1 MSDDKKSVNPGIDGA
16 LNLDGDPEHIK
27 AYYEDW
33 AQTYNDDTAATDYN
47 GPLVAARLLHGELED
62 GNARL
67 LDAGCGTGLV
77 GVELGKLGFTA
88 IDGFD
93 LSESMAELARA
104 TGCYRGVLGE
114 IDIMRAGESYADASY
129 DAILSVGVFTLGHVP
144 PEALR
149 VLLRLVKPGGLLVI
163 STRIQYYDDSG
174 FSELL
179 DDMLEATEVELL
191 ARLDNAPY
199 NEDGAA
205 HYFLLR
211 RPE

>member
-1 MSDDKKSVNPGIDGA
+1 MSDDKRSVNPGIDGA
-16 LNLDGDPEHIK
+16 LHLDGDPDNIK

-33 AQTYNDDTAATDYN
+33 AETYNDDTAATDYN
-47 GPLVAARLLHGELED
+47 GPLMAARLLQRELRD
-62 GNARL
+62 GQALL

-77 GVELGKLGFTA
+77 GVELGKLGYSA

-93 LSESMAELARA
+93 LSESMAELARE
-104 TGCYRGVLGE
+104 TGCYRKVLGE
-114 IDIMRAGESYADASY
+114 IDIMLAAEYYADSSY
-129 DAILSVGVFTLGHVP
+129 DAVLSVGVFTLGHVP

-149 VLLRLVKPGGLLVI
+149 VLLQLTRPGGLLVV
-163 STRIQYYDDSG
+163 STRTQYYDQSG
-174 FSELL
+174 FRELL
-179 DDMLEATEVELL
+179 DGMLEAGEVALR

-211 RPE
+211 RPG

>member
-1 MSDDKKSVNPGIDGA
+1 MSDDKISVNPGIDGA
-16 LNLDGDPEHIK
+16 LHLDGDPDTIK

-33 AQTYNDDTAATDYN
+33 AETYNDDTAATDYN
-47 GPLVAARLLHGELED
+47 GPRVAARLLKSALED
-62 GNARL
+62 GGARL

-77 GVELGKLGFTA
+77 GAELAKLGFDT

-104 TGCYRGVLGE
+104 TGSYRQVLGE
-114 IDIMRAGESYADASY
+114 IDIMRAEEHYDGSSY
-129 DAILSVGVFTLGHVP
+129 DAVLSIGVFTLGHVP

-149 VLLRLVKPGGLLVI
+149 VLLQLTKPDGLLVI
-163 STRIQYYDDSG
+163 STRTQYYDQSG
-174 FSELL
+174 FRELL
-179 DDMLEATEVELL
+179 DGMLEAGEVELSV
-191 ARLDNAPY
+191 RLDNAPY

-211 RPE
+211 RPA

>member
-1 MSDDKKSVNPGIDGA
+1 MSDDKRSVNPGIDGA
-16 LNLDGDPEHIK
+16 LHLDGDPDNIK

-33 AQTYNDDTAATDYN
+33 AETYNDDTAATEYN
-47 GPLVAARLLHGELED
+47 GPLMAARLLHRELKD
-62 GNARL
+62 ANAAL

-77 GVELGKLGFTA
+77 GVELAKLGFNV

-93 LSESMAELARA
+93 LSESMADLARS
-104 TGCYRGVLGE
+104 TGCYREVLGE
-114 IDIMRAGESYADASY
+114 IDIMRAAEHYPEPEY
-129 DAILSVGVFTLGHVP
+129 DAVLSVGVFTLGHVP

-149 VLLRLVKPGGLLVI
+149 VLLQLTRPGGLLVI
-163 STRIQYYDDSG
+163 STRIQYYDQSG
-174 FSELL
+174 FRELL
-179 DDMLEATEVELL
+179 DNMLKAEEIILL

-211 RPE
+211 RPG